1 MVTFIISIKH
11 YDNSHSYENTWKLL
25 ENTLD
30 SINNQSDNDY
40 NIIVVSNK
48 TLRDYPGV
56 KFIELDWDAP
66 TTNDDDWQMH
76 KDLESRAESSQMKNI
91 RLDRGTKH
99 VMALRE
105 ARQMTNDDH
114 FVMFVDGDD
123 FIHKDVALFANNNL
137 HVDMIRICDGIKLG
151 VDNTYKFRDRFNYI
165 CGTCNIIKINAIAD
179 PINFGIIQNDT
190 QEEVL
195 KSVDDYYLKMILGS
209 HKFMYRHFVE
219 YNELIGVDIPFP
231 AAVYN
236 CSHNE
241 QHSGRGNLKLSLKLT
256 EEQIKNFN
264 IKYI

>member
-11 YDNSHSYENTWKLL
+11 YTNSHSYENTWRLL

-30 SINNQSDNDY
+30 SINNQSDSDY

-56 KFIELDWDAP
+56 NFIELDWDAP
-66 TTNDDDWQMH
+66 TTNDDWQMH
-76 KDLESRAESSQMKNI
+76 KDLESRAECSQMKNI

-137 HVDMIRICDGIKLG
+137 HADMIRVYDGIKLG
-151 VDNTYKFRDRFNYI
+151 IDNTCELIDRFNHL

-195 KSVDDYYLKMILGS
+195 ESVDDYYLKKILGS
-209 HKFMYRHFVE
+209 HMFMYSHFVE
-219 YNELIGVDIPFP
+219 HHKLIGMDIPFP

-241 QHSGRGNLKLSLKLT
+241 QHSGQTNIIHRLKLT
-256 EEQIKNFN
+256 SKQVKEFN

>member
-1 MVTFIISIKH
+1 MITFIISIKH
-11 YDNSHSYENTWKLL
+11 YDNSNSYENTWKLL

-30 SINNQSDNDY
+30 SINNQSDSDY

-56 KFIELDWDAP
+56 NFIELDWEAP
-66 TTNDDDWQMH
+66 TSDDWQISDETVD
-76 KDLESRAESSQMKNI
+76 KANCVQMDNI

-137 HVDMIRICDGIKLG
+137 HADMIRVYDGIKLG
-151 VDNTYKFRDRFNYI
+151 VDNTYKFRDRFNYV

-179 PINFGIIQNDT
+179 PINFGVIQNDT

-195 KSVDDYYLKMILGS
+195 ESVDDYYLKMILGS
-209 HKFMYRHFVE
+209 HKYMYRHFVE
-219 YNELIGVDIPFP
+219 NGGLLGVDIPFP
-231 AAVYN
+231 AAIYN

-241 QHSGRGNLKLSLKLT
+241 QHSGQDKEVHDLRLT